1 MEYKR
6 LSTEQFEALHEEFA
20 TFLAT
25 NSIDKK
31 EWDLLKLNEIEK
43 AEVLLDLFSDMVWN
57 DVLDKELFIEHLN
70 PNHFFLFECLKD
82 KINLILLK
90 TEDHAIDFTSPSGL
104 QWIQDNF
111 QSESLSLFQSSKTY
125 SNRKQEIFDLIQ
137 KGGNITTGTYFKSI
151 SSFLSNPS

>member
-70 PNHFFLFECLKD
+70 PNHFFLFECLKY
-82 KINLILLK
+82 KINLI
-90 TEDHAIDFTSPSGL
+90 FYS
-104 QWIQDNF
+104 Q
-111 QSESLSLFQSSKTY
+111 SLF
-125 SNRKQEIFDLIQ
+125 
-137 KGGNITTGTYFKSI
+137 
-151 SSFLSNPS
+151 P

>member
-90 TEDHAIDFTSPSGL
+90 PEDHTIDFTSPSGL
-104 QWIQDNF
+104 QWVQDNF

>member
-82 KINLILLK
+82 EINLILLK
-90 TEDHAIDFTSPSGL
+90 SEDHAIDFTSPSGL
-104 QWIQDNF
+104 QWLQDNF
-111 QSESLSLFQSSKTY
+111 HSESLSLFQSSKTY

-137 KGGNITTGTYFKSI
+137 KGGNITKGTYFKSI

>member
-90 TEDHAIDFTSPSGL
+90 SEDHAIDFTSPSGL

-137 KGGNITTGTYFKSI
+137 KGGNITAGTYFKSI

>member
-6 LSTEQFEALHEEFA
+6 LSTEQFKALHEEFA

-57 DVLDKELFIEHLN
+57 DILDRELFIEHLN

-90 TEDHAIDFTSPSGL
+90 SEVHTIDFTSPSGL

-137 KGGNITTGTYFKSI
+137 KGGNITAGTYFKSI

>member
-90 TEDHAIDFTSPSGL
+90 SEDHTIDFTSPIGL
-104 QWIQDNF
+104 QWVQDNF

>member
-82 KINLILLK
+82 EINLILLK
-90 TEDHAIDFTSPSGL
+90 SEDHAIDFTSPSGL
-104 QWIQDNF
+104 QWLQDNF

>member
-90 TEDHAIDFTSPSGL
+90 SEDHTIDFTSPSGL
-104 QWIQDNF
+104 QWVQDNF

-151 SSFLSNPS
+151 IYFLSNPS

>member
-31 EWDLLKLNEIEK
+31 EWDLLKSNEIEK

-57 DVLDKELFIEHLN
+57 DVLNKNLFIEHLN
-70 PNHFFLFECLKD
+70 PQHLFLFECIED
-82 KINLILLK
+82 QMNLIFVKSEDK
-90 TEDHAIDFTSPSGL
+90 TIDFSTPEGL
-104 QWIQDNF
+104 EWMEANLL
-111 QSESLSLFQSSKTY
+111 SESITLFQSQKKY
-125 SNRKQEIFDLIQ
+125 SNRKHDIFDLIQ
-137 KGGNITTGTYFKSI
+137 KGARITEGAYFKSI
-151 SSFLSNPS
+151 TSFLSNPS

>member
-90 TEDHAIDFTSPSGL
+90 SEDHAIDFTSTSGL

-137 KGGNITTGTYFKSI
+137 KGGNITAGTYFKSI

>member
-1 MEYKR
+1 
-6 LSTEQFEALHEEFA
+6 
-20 TFLAT
+20 
-25 NSIDKK
+25 
-31 EWDLLKLNEIEK
+31 
-43 AEVLLDLFSDMVWN
+43 MVWN

-82 KINLILLK
+82 EINLILLK
-90 TEDHAIDFTSPSGL
+90 SEDHAIDFTSPSGL
-104 QWIQDNF
+104 QWLQDNF

>member
-20 TFLAT
+20 KFLAT

-82 KINLILLK
+82 EINLILLK
-90 TEDHAIDFTSPSGL
+90 SEDHAIDFTSPSGL
-104 QWIQDNF
+104 QWLQDNF

>member
-6 LSTEQFEALHEEFA
+6 LSTEQFEALNEEFA

-90 TEDHAIDFTSPSGL
+90 SEDHAIDFTSPSGL

>member
-57 DVLDKELFIEHLN
+57 DILDKELFIEHLN

-82 KINLILLK
+82 EINLILLK
-90 TEDHAIDFTSPSGL
+90 SEDHAIDFTSPSGL
-104 QWIQDNF
+104 QWLQDNF